1 MIQIS
6 GNRLD
11 TFIWGLE
18 GRGTLGLIQISDEVG
33 GTLELI
39 QISGEVEAH

>member
-1 MIQIS
+1 M
-6 GNRLD
+6 N
-11 TFIWGLE
+11 TNIWGLE
-18 GRGTLGLIQISDEVG
+18 GGGTLGLIQISDEVG